1 MSSKALLESRQ
12 LNQVLLRLAYEI
24 WENHGDFSHTVLLG
38 LQPRGVILSRR
49 LHQLLQ
55 TQVEPGLKV
64 EYGEL
69 DITFF
74 RDDVRRH
81 DAMLKPSATV
91 LPVSLEGKRVVLVD
105 DVLYTGR
112 TIRAGLEAMLA
123 YGRPDRVE
131 LAVLVD
137 RVYARHLPIQPHYT
151 GIRVDTIASERVRV
165 QWDADQTN
173 GEVWLESTQ

>member
-1 MSSKALLESRQ
+1 
-12 LNQVLLRLAYEI
+12 
-24 WENHGDFSHTVLLG
+24 
-38 LQPRGVILSRR
+38 
-49 LHQLLQ
+49 
-55 TQVEPGLKV
+55 
-64 EYGEL
+64 
-69 DITFF
+69 
-74 RDDVRRH
+74 
-81 DAMLKPSATV
+81 
-91 LPVSLEGKRVVLVD
+91 VVLVD